1 MNPVVLRV
9 RYRPIGI
16 AEAKARQLSNDNEV
30 VRSVMAA
37 VAFRS
42 FGDKLDG
49 KLKDHVRLEFTAA
62 SPLDCN
68 CPAMSFELE
77 WTDPDMT
84 QRKLDARCDS
94 LAAALVDLM
103 SGPIDMLV
111 VVRAGSMTSQLESF
125 KRQATSAAQ

>member
-16 AEAKARQLSNDNEV
+16 AQAKARQLSNDDEV
-30 VRSVMAA
+30 VRSTMAA
-37 VAFRS
+37 VAFLR
-42 FGDKLDG
+42 FTVQLDK
-49 KLKDHVRLEFTAA
+49 KLADNVRLEFTEA
-62 SPLDCN
+62 SSLDRN

-77 WTDPDMT
+77 WTDLDMT

-111 VVRAGSMTSQLESF
+111 AVRVGNMTSQLEPF
-125 KRQATSAAQ
+125 KRQATAAAP